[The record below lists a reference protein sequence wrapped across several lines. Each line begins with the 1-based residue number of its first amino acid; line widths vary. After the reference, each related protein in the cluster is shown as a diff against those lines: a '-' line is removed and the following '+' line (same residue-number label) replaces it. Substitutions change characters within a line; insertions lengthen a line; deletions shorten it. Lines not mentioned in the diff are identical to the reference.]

1 MTAGLIGAPL
11 HPGRSKCSSQVK
23 VHAEALYTTD
33 VPSRR
38 TLPFCSYFFATLLT
52 ASTFFPGG
60 KKRLLLQGA
69 VFLLIILVS
78 PPLSGGQPGSIGHMT
93 MVWTAKLL
101 LCWGAGGLAVQPY
114 MATKWKPWVLY
125 WIYTQSHLTVQT
137 TILGRENGEEKY
149 SAHNFMTLA
158 ERWEHFMPK
167 ITSLVY
173 ILLYVP
179 IWTYDNYGM

>member
-1 MTAGLIGAPL
+1 MHPCFQDTANAHRKSGCTQRHFIPRNFFQGEHFPFSSAVGFFPPDPL
-11 HPGRSKCSSQVK
+11 NNLNIFCGKKKKKRKTTSAGSCIPSDHPGFSLS
-23 VHAEALYTTD
+23 
-33 VPSRR
+33 
-38 TLPFCSYFFATLLT
+38 
-52 ASTFFPGG
+52 
-60 KKRLLLQGA
+60 
-69 VFLLIILVS
+69 
-78 PPLSGGQPGSIGHMT
+78 SGGQPGSIGHMT

-101 LCWGAGGLAVQPY
+101 LCSGAGGLAVQPY

-137 TILGRENGEEKY
+137 TILGRENGGEKY
-149 SAHNFMTLA
+149 SAHNFVTLA
-158 ERWEHFMPK
+158 ERWEYFIPY

>member
-1 MTAGLIGAPL
+1 MLITSQGARRGTLHHGRSFKENTSLLLLFFRNPFNNLGIFPEGKKKTTSAGSCIPSD
-11 HPGRSKCSSQVK
+11 HPGFS
-23 VHAEALYTTD
+23 
-33 VPSRR
+33 
-38 TLPFCSYFFATLLT
+38 
-52 ASTFFPGG
+52 
-60 KKRLLLQGA
+60 
-69 VFLLIILVS
+69 
-78 PPLSGGQPGSIGHMT
+78 PLSGGQPGSIGHMT

-149 SAHNFMTLA
+149 SARNFMTLA
-158 ERWEHFMPK
+158 ERWEHFIPK